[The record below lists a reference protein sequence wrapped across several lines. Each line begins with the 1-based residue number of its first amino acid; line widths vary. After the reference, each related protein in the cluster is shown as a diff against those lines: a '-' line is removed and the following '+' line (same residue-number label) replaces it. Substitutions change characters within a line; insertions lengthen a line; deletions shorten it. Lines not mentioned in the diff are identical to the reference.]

1 MTSVVEMKC
10 YDTTVLGKQKSDP
23 WDYEK
28 ETRIMS
34 VLSLPY
40 NRNWEYLDFLPIV
53 FPPIQKGDHLAALI
67 SLYIFQF
74 VSLVLC
80 EQIITH
86 NNILYNSG
94 IFAPLI
100 SISAD

>member
-40 NRNWEYLDFLPIV
+40 NRNWEYLDLRLKPE
-53 FPPIQKGDHLAALI
+53 K
-67 SLYIFQF
+67 
-74 VSLVLC
+74 
-80 EQIITH
+80 
-86 NNILYNSG
+86 
-94 IFAPLI
+94 
-100 SISAD
+100 